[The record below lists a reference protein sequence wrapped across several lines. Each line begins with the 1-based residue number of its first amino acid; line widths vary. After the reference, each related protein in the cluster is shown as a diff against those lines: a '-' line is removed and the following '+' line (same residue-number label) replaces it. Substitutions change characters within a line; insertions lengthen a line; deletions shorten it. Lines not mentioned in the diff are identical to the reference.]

1 MFAKKALLKMA
12 VVTSAVVASVAGV
25 ALAQAQ
31 RNDGW
36 GLTVGAGGAYSPS
49 YVGDDDYQLR
59 ALPNIRVNYGKF
71 LFASVQDGVGLNLV
85 RAGRFTAGPI
95 AKVRFARNEDGDQ
108 PFIVAGDDTTDL
120 VGLGDVATTLE
131 LGGFAQYALG
141 PVAVRGEARQGVNGH
156 EGFVF
161 DASANVQGAIP
172 LGLRPVRFSVGP
184 RLRIV
189 NDTYNET
196 YYGVDQQQ
204 SLASGLSVYEASGG
218 VQSYGVGGSVFVPF
232 GPTKRFAVG
241 VVGSYDRLTG
251 DAGDSPLVQERGS
264 EDQASVGLVFTY
276 RLK

>member
-1 MFAKKALLKMA
+1 MRMMIGTAAALA
-12 VVTSAVVASVAGV
+12 SAVGVAS
-25 ALAQAQ
+25 AQPQ

-36 GLTVGAGGAYSPS
+36 GLTVGAGGVYSPS

-59 ALPNIRVNYGKF
+59 ALPNVRVDFGQL

-85 RAGRFTAGPI
+85 RSGGLTAGPI

-120 VGLGDVATTLE
+120 IGLGDVATTLE

-161 DASANVQGAIP
+161 DASASFQGAIP
-172 LGLRPVRFSVGP
+172 VGLRPVRFSVGP
-184 RLRIV
+184 RLRVVDDI
-189 NDTYNET
+189 YNET

-204 SLASGLSVYEASGG
+204 SLASGLSVFEASGG
-218 VQSYGVGGSVFVPF
+218 LQSYGVGGSVFVPF

-241 VVGSYDRLTG
+241 VVGGYDRLTG

-264 EDQASVGLVFTY
+264 QDQASVGLFLTY